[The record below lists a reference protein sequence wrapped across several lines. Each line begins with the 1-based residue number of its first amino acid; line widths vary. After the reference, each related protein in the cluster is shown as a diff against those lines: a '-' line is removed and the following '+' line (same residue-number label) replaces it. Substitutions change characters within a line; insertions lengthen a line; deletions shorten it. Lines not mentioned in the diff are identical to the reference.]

1 MPFLDNSF
9 GFATA
14 VQDSIAFID
23 AANVE
28 AEAAEFGVGIVRM
41 PGRRCGFLPVLSSL
55 ASRDVNICV
64 VPEISFQIYGEHG
77 VYESIIARSKAKGHC
92 IIVVAE
98 GAYLG
103 LVEED
108 MAVVRAK

>member
-1 MPFLDNSF
+1 MRASLALKDLVRKQNAKIQIVVIPTSIDNNIPFIDQTF

-14 VQDSIAFID
+14 TQESIPFID

-41 PGRRCGFLPVLSSL
+41 PGRHCGYFPVSSSL

-64 VPEISFQIYGEHG
+64 VPELSF
-77 VYESIIARSKAKGHC
+77 
-92 IIVVAE
+92 
-98 GAYLG
+98 
-103 LVEED
+103 
-108 MAVVRAK
+108 